1 MSNAFQGFDTRL
13 KSIERKHARI
23 KRGYVGRVGKDGL
36 IVFRPKRRQG
46 GISLRGIVYLVVGFI
61 FFKAVIIAHLG
72 AGLYEERLAQLAEG
86 SVVEQAGAA
95 VMQPDAVSAMFASK
109 LRPFLR

>member
-1 MSNAFQGFDTRL
+1 MGADGDLAASYARGTKGSSATR
-13 KSIERKHARI
+13 
-23 KRGYVGRVGKDGL
+23 
-36 IVFRPKRRQG
+36 
-46 GISLRGIVYLVVGFI
+46 I